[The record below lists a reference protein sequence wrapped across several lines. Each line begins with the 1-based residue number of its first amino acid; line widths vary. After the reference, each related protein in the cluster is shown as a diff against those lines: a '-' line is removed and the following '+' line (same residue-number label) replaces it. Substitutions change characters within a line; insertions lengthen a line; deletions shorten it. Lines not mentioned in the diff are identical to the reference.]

1 MVRPRICVAVTA
13 QSSLDA
19 LEAIRNISLQEP
31 DIIELRLDF
40 IHGEIRID
48 ELRDST
54 ETPLIAT
61 YRKKDEG
68 GVGSLPEDE
77 RVSLLMET
85 CRHGFN
91 YVDLELSTDSLLE
104 YIQEAKNLGSKI
116 VLSIHDFQRTPSVE
130 EMQVILYQ
138 MQDKEGDIFKIIGTA
153 NAVED
158 NLAYLKLLMDN
169 PGSNLVT
176 FCMGQNGAMSRI
188 FSPLFGAEYTYAS
201 TERGRES
208 APGQMTLRELKG
220 IYRALGM

>member
-1 MVRPRICVAVTA
+1 
-13 QSSLDA
+13 
-19 LEAIRNISLQEP
+19 
-31 DIIELRLDF
+31 
-40 IHGEIRID
+40 
-48 ELRDST
+48 
-54 ETPLIAT
+54 
-61 YRKKDEG
+61 
-68 GVGSLPEDE
+68 
-77 RVSLLMET
+77 MET

-176 FCMGQNGAMSRI
+176 FGMGQNGAMSRI